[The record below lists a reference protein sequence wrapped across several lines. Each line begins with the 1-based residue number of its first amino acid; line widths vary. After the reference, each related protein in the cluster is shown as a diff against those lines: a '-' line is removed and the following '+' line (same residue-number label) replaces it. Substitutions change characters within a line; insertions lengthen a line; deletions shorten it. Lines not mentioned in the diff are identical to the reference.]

1 MNDRSQSNPQVAHLA
16 RMNCTLEAER
26 NAHFDALAGLLQHM
40 KLSVAGRA
48 GLQAPLVCGVPI
60 DDRCLEAA
68 VKHHCSF
75 AMTNRR
81 LPPPGRPVATVW
93 QRLCNNLSA
102 KRARKIEAAPSA
114 QPCSQPK

>member
-16 RMNCTLEAER
+16 RMNCTLEAEC
-26 NAHFDALAGLLQHM
+26 NALFNALAGLLQHM

-48 GLQAPLVCGVPI
+48 GLQAPWCVAYPSMI
-60 DDRCLEAA
+60 A
-68 VKHHCSF
+68 VSKRPSNMHCSF

-93 QRLCNNLSA
+93 QRLCNNLPA
-102 KRARKIEAAPSA
+102 KCARKIEAAPSA

>member
-26 NAHFDALAGLLQHM
+26 NALFDALAGLLQHM

-68 VKHHCSF
+68 VKHALFVCDDESTAAAARAARGH
-75 AMTNRR
+75 R
-81 LPPPGRPVATVW
+81 LATSM
-93 QRLCNNLSA
+93 Q
-102 KRARKIEAAPSA
+102 
-114 QPCSQPK
+114 